1 MARRLIQYYEFTPG
15 GAGVGTVR
23 LGRPYSLNEIL
34 MITNVTTNTVIYNF
48 GDPQRGATLALQEP
62 PTTGIFRAANQR
74 VTLLTL
80 DFATTGMNAND
91 QLQIYVEETEQRTRP
106 YDFGLDAVERQ
117 RIGIP
122 RSLIDADFEY
132 GLQQTKW
139 ASLSNYRHYPTSF
152 EIPGTPIT
160 ANLIGYSTIITSGSS
175 ANIGNINAGTSLA
188 VGNIALN
195 LANQGQNYL
204 ISGVPN
210 SGIGV
215 FTSNTA
221 PVHNWND
228 YKIIINQ
235 GLAGEADCP
244 QTPVGAATSG
254 GGVSVIT
261 LPQPITL
268 ANGGQFQRSFT
279 VANTTGFFA
288 GDIIAVAG
296 LPDGVGHAALT
307 TAIMTA
313 TTFNLNANAVI
324 AANSVIAV
332 ETAGAGAGVNNYV
345 WELMAVHTS
354 AIGVHGVTRHLWG
367 TNPGNA
373 TINSGA
379 KIMYLSGNA
388 AVGLREAA
396 IEIMRVDAVDSTTR
410 QLHVTRSWFNT
421 NANVQFNTNSI
432 VSVVNLRGNIFANAE
447 IVKHIQPLTTQNST
461 STFQRGFGAAQ
472 GQIGFGFGTSPV
484 SKASTGSHV
493 ITMTGVTVTGNA
505 SVPIVV
511 INANSH
517 QVPRQSAA
525 NANVQ
530 ISTIG
535 LTNPNI
541 EGVYTNRI
549 NDLNY
554 IAYYPKVGPGPVIPI
569 PAAMVNLNDFSLEIR
584 RGGQY
589 TGGNI
594 RFNAI
599 TSNAGTPSLITVSA
613 VNPHGLLPGAAI
625 DVSLVGGT
633 NADTHGSG
641 IMIVETVPTERTFT
655 YTAKPGAAVPNTIT
669 NANLLAFSSAIVRH
683 RPLDGGTNIG
693 ANLPVHGYE
702 TARQTRKYFRYQSG
716 KGMMFTTG
724 TQFNPVFTIRNVAA
738 TGTSIGSTIFVTT
751 ETEHGVQAGANV
763 SLYNIG
769 TSGYSTF
776 YRVAGITSPFTF
788 TVNAVSVLG
797 DVRPVFLGNSGGTTP
812 PRAVVRNWHGARVRS
827 GMFDSANGVYW
838 EYDGQQ
844 LYAVR
849 RSATNNLAGLVNVG
863 RDDNRVSGD
872 VSTSRFVDQVK
883 AGDLVYI
890 KGMVYAVTQVQDQNT
905 LFINPG
911 FKGVIN
917 AQDAAISVVREL
929 RTPAPAFNLDKLDGS
944 GPSSYIVDLTK
955 MQMVAIQYTWY
966 GAGFI
971 DYGLR
976 TNEGRMIW
984 AHRYTNNNKYDEAYM
999 RSGNLPAR
1007 YQASNTGAVGQL
1019 KLAMTAAAT
1028 ELQLYGVD
1036 EFPTDVNVAYP
1047 GHVVVDNELISFTGV
1062 NTSTGNL
1069 TGLTRAATLRSFVLG
1084 ANRAFTMGSATTH
1097 NVNAGVILY
1106 SITAAPDLNH
1116 WGSAVILDGDFDVDR
1131 TYQFNYQVTN
1141 VAINQLNPFTLFMM
1155 RLAPSITSALAGDLG
1170 VKDIINRAQLLLQ
1183 NCYITLANTQARCLL
1198 QGIANPENVR
1208 AANWQ
1213 RLNLPV
1219 TFNQPS
1225 FTQFVANTGFG
1236 TAAQTI
1242 QFGNIRAT
1250 QTTTGTAG
1258 ADVITPWAAGGEQL
1272 FAIPIIGTNSGFVDL
1287 SKVKEIGGP
1296 ILPGIGTYPNGPEIV
1311 AFNIVP
1317 VGDVFNSRVE
1327 LQVTFL
1333 ESQA

>member
-15 GAGVGTVR
+15 GAGAGTIR

-48 GDPQRGATLALQEP
+48 GDPQRGATLAIQDP
-62 PTTGIFRAANQR
+62 PATGIFRAANQR

-80 DFATTGMNAND
+80 DFSTTGMNAND

-106 YDFGLDAVERQ
+106 YDFGVDAVERQ
-117 RIGIP
+117 RVGIP

-132 GLQQTKW
+132 GLQGTKW

-152 EIPGTPIT
+152 EIPGTPIL
-160 ANLIGYSTIITSGSS
+160 ANLQGYTTVLTSGSS
-175 ANIGNINAGTSLA
+175 ANIGNINASTSTV
-188 VGNIALN
+188 VGNIGLN
-195 LANQGQNYL
+195 LANQGQNYVF
-204 ISGVPN
+204 SGPN
-210 SGIGV
+210 AAGA
-215 FTSNTA
+215 FAANNA

-228 YKIIINQ
+228 YKILINQ

-254 GGVSVIT
+254 GGVTVIT

-268 ANGGQFQRSFT
+268 ANGGPFQRSFT
-279 VANTTGFFA
+279 VANTSGFFA
-288 GDIIAVAG
+288 GDIVAVAG
-296 LPDGVGHAALT
+296 LPDGLGYAAVT
-307 TAIMTA
+307 TATMSA

-332 ETAGAGAGVNNYV
+332 ETAGAGAGPGGYV
-345 WELMAVHTS
+345 WELMSVHTS
-354 AIGVHGVTRHLWG
+354 ASGVHGVARHLWG

-373 TINSGA
+373 AINTGA
-379 KIMYLSGNA
+379 RIMYLSGNVTA
-388 AVGLREAA
+388 ALREST
-396 IEIMRVDAVDSTTR
+396 IEMMRVDAVDATNRT
-410 QLHVTRSWFNT
+410 LHVTRQWFNT

-432 VSVVNLRGNIFANAE
+432 VSVVNLRGNVAANVE
-447 IVKHIQPLTTQNST
+447 ILRHIQPLTTQVST
-461 STFQRGFGAAQ
+461 STFARGFGSAT
-472 GQIGFGFGTSPV
+472 GQIGQAFGTSPIA
-484 SKASTGSHV
+484 KASSGSHV
-493 ITMTGVTVTGNA
+493 VTLSGVVVAGNTN
-505 SVPIVV
+505 VPIVI

-535 LTNPNI
+535 LSNPNI

-554 IAYYPKVGPGPVIPI
+554 LAYYPKLSTFGLPI

-599 TSNAGTPSLITVSA
+599 TSNAGTPSLITVSS
-613 VNPHGLLPGAAI
+613 VNPHGLFPGAALE
-625 DVSLVGGT
+625 VSLVGGT

-641 IMIVETVPTERTFT
+641 IFIVETVPTDRTFT
-655 YTAKPGAAVPNTIT
+655 FTAKPGASIANTIT
-669 NANLLAFSSAIVRH
+669 NANILVFSSAVVRH

-693 ANLPVHGYE
+693 TNLPVHGYE

-724 TQFNPVFTIRNVAA
+724 TQFNPVFTITNITA
-738 TGTSIGSTIFVTT
+738 TGTTIGSTIFVST
-751 ETEHGVQAGANV
+751 EGEHGVQAGANV
-763 SLYNIG
+763 SIYNIA

-776 YRVAGITSPFTF
+776 YRVAGVTSPFTF

-797 DVRPVFLGNSGGTTP
+797 DVRPTFLGNTGATTP
-812 PRAVVRNWHGARVRS
+812 PRVVVRNWHGAKVRS
-827 GMFDSANGVYW
+827 GMFDSANGVFW

-849 RSATNNLAGLVNVG
+849 RSATNNLAGTVNVA
-863 RDDNRVSGD
+863 RDDNRVNGD
-872 VSTSRFVDQVK
+872 PNVSRFVDQLK

-890 KGMVYAVTQVQDQNT
+890 KGMVYAVNQVQDQNT

-911 FKGVIN
+911 FKGTIN
-917 AQDAAISVVREL
+917 AQNASISVVREL
-929 RTPAPAFNLDKLDGS
+929 RTPSSAFNLDKLDGS
-944 GPSSYIVDLTK
+944 GNSSYIVDLTK

-971 DYGLR
+971 DYGMR
-976 TNEGRMIW
+976 TMEGRMIW
-984 AHRYTNNNKYDEAYM
+984 AHRYSNNNKYDEAYM

-1007 YQASNTGAVGQL
+1007 YQASNTGVVGL
-1019 KLAMTAAAT
+1019 LRTAMTAGAT
-1028 ELQLYGVD
+1028 ELQLYD
-1036 EFPTDVNVAYP
+1036 ANEFPTDVNVAYP
-1047 GHVVVDNELISFTGV
+1047 GHVIVDNELISFTGV

-1097 NVNAGVILY
+1097 SVNAGVILY
-1106 SITAAPDLNH
+1106 SVTAGPDLNH

-1141 VAINQLNPFTLFMM
+1141 VTINSAQPWTLFMM

-1183 NCYITLANTQARCLL
+1183 NCYISLGSTTARCVL
-1198 QGIANPENVR
+1198 QGIANPENIR

-1213 RLNLPV
+1213 RLNIPAS
-1219 TFNQPS
+1219 FNQPS

-1250 QTTTGTAG
+1250 QTATGTAG
-1258 ADVITPWAAGGEQL
+1258 VDTITPWATGGEQL
-1272 FAIPIIGTNSGFVDL
+1272 FAIPILGATGGFVDL
-1287 SKVKEIGGP
+1287 SKVKEVGGP
-1296 ILPGIGTYPNGPEIV
+1296 ILPGVGTYPNGPEIV

-1317 VGDVFNSRVE
+1317 IGTFNTTVD